1 MTNNAIL
8 HPWRALKL
16 AVRRWQMS
24 ADLRNPD
31 VPGDLPPA
39 FERFA
44 VGETLPWKGT
54 SFKVGKIIGGDFPMI
69 ILVPTGMTRGAK
81 IQGLRN
87 MRDLGRAHLKRG
99 AEVRKAL
106 ADATR

>member
-8 HPWRALKL
+8 HPIRAVKL
-16 AVRRWQMS
+16 VFRRWLLR
-24 ADLRNPD
+24 ADLRNPAL
-31 VPGDLPPA
+31 PENLPPA
-39 FERFA
+39 LERFE
-44 VGETLPWKGT
+44 VGESLPWKGT
-54 SFKVGKIIGGDFPMI
+54 TFKVGKIIGGDFPMI

-81 IQGLRN
+81 LQGLRN
-87 MRDLGRAHLKRG
+87 MRDIGRAHLKRG